1 MRHRFLAALFIV
13 TAVVLPVPPTAT
25 AQSAGSSALPRT
37 PWGDPD
43 LQGVWGN
50 NSATPLQRPD
60 AFAGKEVLT
69 DEELAELRRK
79 AAQVLDGDD
88 AFFGDDFVT
97 AALSENKQVRSFD
110 TQTGNY
116 NQFWL
121 VERNFEKRTS
131 LIVDPPN
138 GKLPALTPEGQRRA
152 AAELQRV
159 VGGRPPDGPEDLS
172 LLVRCITFGL
182 PNLFAGYNSYFQ
194 VLQAPG
200 YVVMFHEMIHDTRI
214 IPLDGRPHIAEHIR
228 QWHGDSRGRWEG
240 DTLVVETRNYSP
252 ETRLLIPGSGAGGDT
267 LHVVERFTRVGPNT
281 MRWDVTFSDPTT
293 WMQSWT
299 ARMFVQKGENVI
311 FEYACHEGNYA
322 IAGILAGARA
332 EEQAAAGGATTRSR

>member
-1 MRHRFLAALFIV
+1 MSHRFLASLFIF
-13 TAVVLPVPPTAT
+13 TAVVLLVPLAAA
-25 AQSAGSSALPRT
+25 AQAGSSALRRT

-79 AAQVLDGDD
+79 AAEVLDGDD

-97 AALSENKQVRSFD
+97 AALSENKQARSFD

-121 VERNFEKRTS
+121 VERDFEKRTS

-152 AAELQRV
+152 EAELQRV
-159 VGGRPPDGPEDLS
+159 FGGSRATGPEDLS

-200 YVVMFHEMIHDTRI
+200 YVVMSHEMIHDTRI
-214 IPLDGRPHIAEHIR
+214 IPLDGRPPIAQQIR

-267 LHVVERFTRVGPNT
+267 LHVVERFTRVGPKT
-281 MRWDVTFSDPTT
+281 MRWDVTFNDPAT
-293 WMQSWT
+293 WRQPWT
-299 ARMFVQKGENVI
+299 ARMFVQQRDDAI

-332 EEQAAAGGATTRSR
+332 EEQAAAGSATTRPR